1 MTQFSMMSVL
11 LVELIWLLSS
21 MSVLADMN
29 DYKAVPWPDG
39 GNSDFTS
46 KDSIQIERSKRNA
59 GSKLY
64 LVLLYIYLSFK
75 SKNVFSLNTKFFGDF
90 VFTC

>member
-64 LVLLYIYLSFK
+64 LVSSIFIYLLNQK
-75 SKNVFSLNTKFFGDF
+75 TFSSHCYYF
-90 VFTC
+90 

>member
-1 MTQFSMMSVL
+1 MTQFQMMPLL

-21 MSVLADMN
+21 MSVLAEMT

-46 KDSIQIERSKRNA
+46 KDSTQIERNKRNA

-64 LVLLYIYLSFK
+64 FVLLYLYLS
-75 SKNVFSLNTKFFGDF
+75 
-90 VFTC
+90 